1 MLPGIKY
8 KQETPI
14 HDELVIFLTVYFKRK
29 ISRAETPSITSS
41 GAAPMLMQ
49 YNDFTM
55 NFVKKYF
62 GKMLSFIL

>member
-29 ISRAETPSITSS
+29 ISRAESPSITSS
-41 GAAPMLMQ
+41 GVAPMLMQ

-55 NFVKKYF
+55 NFVEKHF
-62 GKMLSFIL
+62 EKMLSFIL